1 MIKTEFLDDDFNEVE
16 PDKATRIIQM
26 DYDDKGIVTKRVEW
40 IPKNK
45 TGYPESRSSIQKKVD
60 YESLSKEL
68 SKHYLGSVEDIQ
80 LALKLCWE
88 NYDKITD
95 IALSNEILRTIFQGH
110 KTFIETLS
118 GTRFMIDEE
127 IRKASGSRW

>member
-40 IPKNK
+40 IPK
-45 TGYPESRSSIQKKVD
+45 KKVD